1 MVVSGLVIAA
11 LLGVG
16 ARLLWL
22 RGTTPTAGVQA
33 FINPSATITSPA
45 DPPSSATS
53 PPMRRTPTARPTS
66 SAPCPVG
73 RVEATLP
80 SEAPRDLAWVH
91 GPREPMPVSATYGPG
106 TRGPDGLPECF
117 SHSPTGGVLAA
128 WSINA
133 SLFST
138 EWQHVLETQ
147 IAHTSGYPRLV
158 TQLQTDPPDGSPG
171 TTSPAGFAIL
181 AADQDAVT
189 VELVLRDDASS
200 ALVGCPVT
208 VAWDGNDWQ
217 LAPRPDGTVTT
228 PTCPAVEPGSYI
240 SWGL

>member
-1 MVVSGLVIAA
+1 
-11 LLGVG
+11 
-16 ARLLWL
+16 
-22 RGTTPTAGVQA
+22 
-33 FINPSATITSPA
+33 
-45 DPPSSATS
+45 
-53 PPMRRTPTARPTS
+53 
-66 SAPCPVG
+66 
-73 RVEATLP
+73 
-80 SEAPRDLAWVH
+80 
-91 GPREPMPVSATYGPG
+91 MPVSAIYGPR
-106 TRGPDGLPECF
+106 TRGPAGLPECF

-138 EWQHVLETQ
+138 KWQHVLETQ
-147 IAHTSGYPRLV
+147 VARTSGYPRLV
-158 TQLQTDPPDGSPG
+158 TQLQINPPDGSPG

-181 AADQDAVT
+181 SADQDAVT
-189 VELVLRDDASS
+189 VELVLRDDANS

-228 PTCPAVEPGSYI
+228 PTCPAIEPGSYI